1 MPAETPPRP
10 PREELHKQ
18 WYGWGSPV
26 GLGLLVLSLA
36 LSVAAVLA
44 AVSLLT

>member
-1 MPAETPPRP
+1 LQTLGPRA
-10 PREELHKQ
+10 RHDQQ

-36 LSVAAVLA
+36 LSIAAVLDA
-44 AVSLLT
+44 LSLIE